1 MDEEEQLRVQNE
13 LRGTLVEVRKW
24 ALEEAA
30 KAVEEIGLAFSSQ
43 SENRSLVIAMA
54 SVFLE
59 VADKIRNLPGDSD
72 G

>member
-30 KAVEEIGLAFSSQ
+30 GRVEMFAAEFLLQPG
-43 SENRSLVIAMA
+43 NKSLGIAM
-54 SVFLE
+54 SSLFSE
-59 VADKIRNLPGDSD
+59 VAGEIRNLRGGSN